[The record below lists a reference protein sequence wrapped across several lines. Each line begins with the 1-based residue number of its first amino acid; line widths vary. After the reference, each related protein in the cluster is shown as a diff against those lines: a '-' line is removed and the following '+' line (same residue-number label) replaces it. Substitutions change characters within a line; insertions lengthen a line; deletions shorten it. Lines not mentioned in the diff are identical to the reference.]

1 MTDRIAALAPDLVIA
16 DEEENREPGLSA
28 LRDAGTEVLVT
39 ECATC
44 RRPSGSR
51 PAYRRSAGPA
61 HARAGSTTPRRPGA
75 PRGRPDPCRPAVV
88 PVRRR
93 PWTVPGR
100 DTFAGDVPARL
111 GVDHPHTRTPAH
123 RDRHPEVT
131 ARELRAAAP
140 DLVVLPDEPYRFT
153 ADDGPQALPG
163 LPCALVSGRRPTW
176 YGPSLTEAPRVP
188 AGRCEQL
195 TADQPPHGARGTSGA
210 GTADRGGARA
220 RPRGRGRG
228 GGGAGEGAGRT
239 AVTVIPPSRPRTPA
253 TRDDVSMR
261 A

>member
-1 MTDRIAALAPDLVIA
+1 MPSLTEAAAATLASVLAGAPDRCTHPAGLDVARVGGTENPVTDRIAALAPDLVIA
-16 DEEENREPGLSA
+16 DEEENRGPDLSA

-51 PAYRRSAGPA
+51 PAYRRSAAARSRPRRLDDAEEAWSAPRPPGPA
-61 HARAGSTTPRRPGA
+61 PPGRRAARPS
-75 PRGRPDPCRPAVV
+75 CRPAVV
-88 PVRRR
+88 PVRPSCRSGGGR
-93 PWTVPGR
+93 GRSRAATYSPGTSPPASGWT
-100 DTFAGDVPARL
+100 
-111 GVDHPHTRTPAH
+111 TRTPAH

-188 AGRCEQL
+188 AGAL
-195 TADQPPHGARGTSGA
+195 
-210 GTADRGGARA
+210 
-220 RPRGRGRG
+220 
-228 GGGAGEGAGRT
+228 
-239 AVTVIPPSRPRTPA
+239 
-253 TRDDVSMR
+253 
-261 A
+261 